1 MKGFFA
7 LCVCTALPA
16 FAHQFELPRASLAA
30 KVSQTAGLT
39 EIALEYSSP
48 AVRSRTIFGGVVPF
62 GEVWRTGANACTKI
76 SFSKEVQIGSAAVA
90 AGTYCLFT
98 IPNKDRW
105 TFIVNKDST
114 QFGAFSYKQALD
126 VARVDVRPEPIPPR
140 ERMAFIFSGAS
151 DDGVR
156 LDLEWDR
163 TRASLPIKLETAAQA
178 DKAIQGLERSGWRSY
193 NSAAQWK
200 LDKKDYA
207 AGLRLVDTS
216 LRLNENAQNL
226 WTKAQLLE
234 GQGQTRDARTLA
246 QRALDLGKK
255 DPNFEDGP
263 AIQAALARWR

>member
-1 MKGFFA
+1 MKAALA
-7 LCVCTALPA
+7 LCLCTALPA
-16 FAHQFELPRASLAA
+16 FAQQFELPRPSLSA
-30 KVSQTAGLT
+30 KISQTAGLT

-48 AVRSRTIFGGVVPF
+48 AARGRNVFGGVVPF
-62 GEVWRTGANACTKI
+62 GEVWRTGANSCTKI
-76 SFSKEVQIGSAAVA
+76 SFSKDVRIGSAQVP

-98 IPNKDRW
+98 LPNKDRW

-114 QFGAFSYKQALD
+114 QFGAFTYKQALD
-126 VARVDVRPEPIPPR
+126 VARVDVTPESIPPR
-140 ERMAFIFSGAS
+140 ERMTFIFTGAN

-178 DKAIQGLERSGWRSY
+178 DKAIAGLERSGWRSY
-193 NSAAQWK
+193 NSAAQWE

-207 AGLRLVDTS
+207 AGLRLVETS
-216 LRLNENAQNL
+216 LKLNENAQNL

-234 GQGQTRDARTLA
+234 GKGQTQDARSLA

-255 DPNFEDGP
+255 DPNFEAGP
-263 AIQAALARWR
+263 EIQTALARWR